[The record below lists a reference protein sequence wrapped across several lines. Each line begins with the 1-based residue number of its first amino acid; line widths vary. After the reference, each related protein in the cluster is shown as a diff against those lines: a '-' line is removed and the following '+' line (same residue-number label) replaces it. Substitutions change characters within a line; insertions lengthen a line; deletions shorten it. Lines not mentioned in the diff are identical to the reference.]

1 MPTGNQMLQAY
12 DSPPEN
18 YIVVSCAV
26 EFLEAS
32 TVLQLLTL
40 WDKYIPE
47 TAPSSLLIHVRGV

>member
-1 MPTGNQMLQAY
+1 MLQAY

-18 YIVVSCAV
+18 DIVVSCAV